1 MDRLTS
7 KRTWEE
13 AGKELG
19 QEYGYSHIWKRLNQ
33 IEDILGDTYD
43 IDRLKALASADKQG
57 RVQII
62 PACKGDVCGACQHF
76 QRIKGTRKGNCEI
89 RPTYTSSINCHPW
102 SKEYP
107 FVAAQS
113 RKACKNF
120 APIGDGCSHEEKA
133 D

>member
-1 MDRLTS
+1 MSMEKLTKRIILLNSKVVEPDPDSAVYRL
-7 KRTWEE
+7 
-13 AGKELG
+13 AD
-19 QEYGYSHIWKRLNQ
+19 
-33 IEDILGDTYD
+33 IENILGSTCDL
-43 IDRLKALASADKQG
+43 DRLKELVSADKQG

-107 FVAAQS
+107 FVAPQS